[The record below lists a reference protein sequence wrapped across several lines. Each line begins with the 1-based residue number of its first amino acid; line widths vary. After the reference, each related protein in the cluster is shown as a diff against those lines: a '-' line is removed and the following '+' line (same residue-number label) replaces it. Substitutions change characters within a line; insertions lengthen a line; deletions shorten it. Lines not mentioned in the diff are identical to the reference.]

1 MKSNFKS
8 KSPSRPDHTK
18 LPDPL
23 TLPQP
28 PALPLPITLANTQP
42 LPGASL
48 DTQSLLRDLLE
59 RNLPPAVLRKL

>member
-1 MKSNFKS
+1 MKNNFKS
-8 KSPSRPDHTK
+8 PARSSYTRH
-18 LPDPL
+18 PDPL

-28 PALPLPITLANTQP
+28 PAPPLPITFSNTQP

-59 RNLPPAVLRKL
+59 RNLPPSVLRKL